1 MNDRVFSIVVLMG
14 LLCLAMSLQACGN
27 RNIAVAGQ
35 PTATVNQVEPEAR
48 FASLDT
54 LADFMT
60 QDVLDNGTLEK
71 LVSRYESQTAA
82 IASYWALSG
91 KEGDPNDMAN
101 TVFKDLTALAD
112 SLSGFSTMDMV
123 QSGEITCAMEHY
135 LTARDYCR
143 NYSKKPLYQ
152 AEMRDWLQLE
162 DTLRFFYGELGY
174 LTYWGGSIARI
185 IASGSMAFL
194 AETRHNDYSQLK
206 KGGSFANSELPTI
219 AEALTTLTE
228 ELAAAKSL
236 EDDMNA
242 DDHYYREMLKEM
254 RGHADMVVQL
264 IDKWLTS
271 RKRLCEAEGIPEAH
285 TAHLITL
292 LSGHITDII
301 EQ

>member
-1 MNDRVFSIVVLMG
+1 MG
-14 LLCLAMSLQACGN
+14 LLCVVVSLQACGN
-27 RNIAVAGQ
+27 RNVAVASR

-54 LADFMT
+54 LADFMI
-60 QDVLDNGTLEK
+60 QDVLENGSLEK

-82 IASYWALSG
+82 IASYWALNG
-91 KEGDPNDMAN
+91 KKGAPDDMAN

-143 NYSKKPLYQ
+143 NYSKNPLYQ

-162 DTLRFFYGELGY
+162 DTLRVFYGELGY

-194 AETRHNDYSQLK
+194 AETRHHDYSQLK
-206 KGGSFANSELPTI
+206 KGGNFAHSEVSSI
-219 AEALTTLTE
+219 GEALNTLAE
-228 ELAAAKSL
+228 ELLAAKSL
-236 EDDMNA
+236 EDDLNA
-242 DDHYYREMLKEM
+242 EDHYYREMLKEM
-254 RGHADMVVQL
+254 RGHADMVVL
-264 IDKWLTS
+264 LTEKWLTS

-285 TAHLITL
+285 TAHLVNL

>member
-1 MNDRVFSIVVLMG
+1 ME
-14 LLCLAMSLQACGN
+14 LLCGVMSLQACGN
-27 RNIAVAGQ
+27 RSIAVADR
-35 PTATVNQVEPEAR
+35 PTSTVNHMEPETR

-54 LADFMT
+54 LADFMI
-60 QDVLDNGTLEK
+60 QDILDNGNLEK

-82 IASYWALSG
+82 IASYWALNG
-91 KEGDPNDMAN
+91 KEGQPDDMAN

-123 QSGEITCAMEHY
+123 QSGEISCAMAHY
-135 LTARDYCR
+135 LTAQEYCK
-143 NYSKKPLYQ
+143 NYSGNPLYQ

-162 DTLRFFYGELGY
+162 DTLRVFYGELGY
-174 LTYWGGSIARI
+174 LANWGGSIARI

-194 AETRHNDYSQLK
+194 AETRQADYSQLK
-206 KGGSFANSELPTI
+206 KGGRFAHSELPTI

-236 EDDMNA
+236 EDDLNA

-254 RGHADMVVQL
+254 RGHADMVVL
-264 IDKWLTS
+264 LLDKWLTS

-285 TAHLITL
+285 TAHLVNL
-292 LSGHITDII
+292 LSDHITDII

>member
-1 MNDRVFSIVVLMG
+1 ME
-14 LLCLAMSLQACGN
+14 LLCGVMSLQACGN
-27 RNIAVAGQ
+27 RSIAVADR
-35 PTATVNQVEPEAR
+35 PTATVNHMEPETR

-60 QDVLDNGTLEK
+60 QDILDNGNLEK

-82 IASYWALSG
+82 IASYWTLNG
-91 KEGDPNDMAN
+91 KEGDPDDMVN
-101 TVFKDLTALAD
+101 TVFKDLTTLAD

-123 QSGEITCAMEHY
+123 QSGEITCAMAHY
-135 LTARDYCR
+135 LTAQEYCR
-143 NYSKKPLYQ
+143 HYSNNPLYQ

-162 DTLRFFYGELGY
+162 DTLRVFYGELGY
-174 LTYWGGSIARI
+174 LANWGGSIARI

-194 AETRHNDYSQLK
+194 AETRHDDYSQLK
-206 KGGSFANSELPTI
+206 KGGRFAHSELPTI

-228 ELAAAKSL
+228 ELLAAKSL

-254 RGHADMVVQL
+254 RGHADMVVL
-264 IDKWLTS
+264 LLDKWLTS

-285 TAHLITL
+285 TAHLVTL
-292 LSGHITDII
+292 LSDHITDII

>member
-1 MNDRVFSIVVLMG
+1 ME
-14 LLCLAMSLQACGN
+14 LLCGVMSLQACGN
-27 RNIAVAGQ
+27 RNFAVADR
-35 PTATVNQVEPEAR
+35 PTATVNHMEPETR

-60 QDVLDNGTLEK
+60 QDILDNGTLEK

-82 IASYWALSG
+82 IASYWVLNG
-91 KEGDPNDMAN
+91 KEGDPDDMVN
-101 TVFKDLTALAD
+101 TVFKDLTTLAD

-123 QSGEITCAMEHY
+123 QSSEISCAMAHY
-135 LTARDYCR
+135 LTAQEYCR
-143 NYSKKPLYQ
+143 HYSNNPLYQ

-162 DTLRFFYGELGY
+162 DTLRVFYGELGY
-174 LTYWGGSIARI
+174 LANWGGSIARI

-194 AETRHNDYSQLK
+194 AETRHDDYSQLK
-206 KGGSFANSELPTI
+206 KGGRFAHSELPTI

-228 ELAAAKSL
+228 ELLAAKSL

-254 RGHADMVVQL
+254 RGHADMVVL
-264 IDKWLTS
+264 LLDKWLTS

-285 TAHLITL
+285 TAHLVNL
-292 LSGHITDII
+292 LSDHITDII

>member
-1 MNDRVFSIVVLMG
+1 ME
-14 LLCLAMSLQACGN
+14 LLCVAMSLQACGSW
-27 RNIAVAGQ
+27 NITVDN
-35 PTATVNQVEPEAR
+35 PTTATVNQMEPETR

-54 LADFMT
+54 LSDFMI
-60 QDVLDNGTLEK
+60 QDVMDNGTLEK
-71 LVSRYESQTAA
+71 FVSRYESQTPA
-82 IASYWALSG
+82 IASYWALNG
-91 KEGDPNDMAN
+91 KEGDPDDMVN

-123 QSGEITCAMEHY
+123 LSGEITCAMEHY

-143 NYSKKPLYQ
+143 HYSKNPLYQ

-162 DTLRFFYGELGY
+162 DTLRVFYGELGY

-185 IASGSMAFL
+185 ISSGSMAFL

-206 KGGSFANSELPTI
+206 KGGNFAHSELPTI

-228 ELAAAKSL
+228 ELLAAKSL

-254 RGHADMVVQL
+254 RGHADMVVL
-264 IDKWLTS
+264 LLDKWLTS

-285 TAHLITL
+285 TAHLVTL
-292 LSGHITDII
+292 LSERITDII